1 MGYALVLMDMQMPGV
16 DGLVATER
24 LRERPTYRSIPIIAM
39 TANAFAEDQE
49 RCARAG
55 MNDYLSKPFSPDK
68 LYRVVLKWLR
78 HSAVD
83 LHHGGAAA
91 SARHGVEEGLKNS

>member
-1 MGYALVLMDMQMPGV
+1 
-16 DGLVATER
+16 
-24 LRERPTYRSIPIIAM
+24 M

-55 MNDYLSKPFSPDK
+55 MNDLLSKPFSPDK
-68 LYRVVLKWLR
+68 LYGVVLKWLR

-83 LHHGGAAA
+83 PHHGGVAA